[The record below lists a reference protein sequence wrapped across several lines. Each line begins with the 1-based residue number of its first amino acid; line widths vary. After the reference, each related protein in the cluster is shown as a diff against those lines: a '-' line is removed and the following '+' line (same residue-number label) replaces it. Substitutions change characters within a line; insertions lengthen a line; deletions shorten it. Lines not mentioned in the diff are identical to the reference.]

1 MGQLSSWTDQAL
13 LQSALEG
20 QQEAWGE
27 LVNRY
32 HDMGFGYVQRHINDP
47 YLAQDILQNLWAT
60 LIVTVRRQQPDSFA
74 ALFWTLLKRRMIDEL
89 RKKGR
94 TKEAATLDAPVAG
107 DEPEGATQL
116 DRVSSSAPGPEDEA
130 VRSDSH
136 RLLYEAMD
144 RLPDHYR
151 MTLLS
156 RMQGRS
162 NRETAQLLVKE
173 QLVPDDG
180 NVEKKVE
187 NYYYRGLQELK
198 RQLKAL
204 GYDGGGGAA

>member
-1 MGQLSSWTDQAL
+1 LGQLSSWTDQAL

-20 QQEAWGE
+20 QQDAWGE
-27 LVNRY
+27 LVRRY
-32 HDMGFGYVQRHINDP
+32 DRMGFGYIRKHINDP
-47 YLAQDILQNLWAT
+47 YLAQDIMQNLWMNLVA
-60 LIVTVRRQQPDSFA
+60 TVRRQQPDQFA
-74 ALFWTLLKRRMIDEL
+74 ALFWTLLKRRLIDEL

-94 TKEAATLDAPVAG
+94 TKEAATLEAPSSG
-107 DEPEGATQL
+107 DEAEGNSLL
-116 DRVSSSAPGPEDEA
+116 DRTGDGAPGPEEEA
-130 VRSDSH
+130 VRSDDN
-136 RLLYEAMD
+136 RLLYAAMG

-151 MTLLS
+151 LTIRC
-156 RMQGRS
+156 RMQGLS
-162 NRETAQLLVKE
+162 NKETARVLVQE

>member
-1 MGQLSSWTDQAL
+1 MGQLASWTDQAL
-13 LQSALEG
+13 LQSALGG

-32 HDMGFGYVQRHINDP
+32 NRVGLGYVRKHINDA
-47 YLAQDILQNLWAT
+47 YLAQDIMQNVWANLVT
-60 LIVTVRRQQPDSFA
+60 TVRRTQPDQFA
-74 ALFWTLLKRRMIDEL
+74 ALFWTLLKRRLIDEL

-94 TKEAATLDAPVAG
+94 TKEAATLDAPVSG
-107 DEPEGATQL
+107 DEPDGASLL
-116 DRVSSSAPGPEDEA
+116 DRTSDGVPTPDEEA
-130 VRSDSH
+130 VRSES
-136 RLLYEAMD
+136 RSLLYQALD

-151 MTLLS
+151 MTIVS
-156 RMQGRS
+156 RMHGRS
-162 NRETAQLLVKE
+162 NRETAQLLVHEK
-173 QLVPDDG
+173 LVPDDG

-204 GYDGGGGAA
+204 GYDGGGGAV